1 LIRQLKD
8 ARKEISHFKG
18 EGLDERKNFKHLMDM
33 YLETIDKARFT
44 TNIFM
49 PLHRQLRNLYR
60 KNKDLQSQII
70 KLKLDFHPFKEEIAQ
85 INLNVLAQVATR
97 RSTRLR
103 R

>member
-1 LIRQLKD
+1 LK
-8 ARKEISHFKG
+8 G
-18 EGLDERKNFKHLMDM
+18 QGLAERKKLSGLMDM
-33 YLETIDKARFT
+33 YQETTHEAKFTARRFL
-44 TNIFM
+44 

-60 KNKDLQSQII
+60 KNKDLQSLII
-70 KLKLDFHPFKEEIAQ
+70 KLKLDLHPFKEEIAQ